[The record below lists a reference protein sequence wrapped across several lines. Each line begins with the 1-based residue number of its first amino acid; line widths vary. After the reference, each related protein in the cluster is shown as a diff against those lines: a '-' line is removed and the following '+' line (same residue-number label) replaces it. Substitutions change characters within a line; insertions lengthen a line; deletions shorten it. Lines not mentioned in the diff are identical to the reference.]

1 MLSTSSPSNETHRSD
16 SARVMVLSHVWTSSF
31 RISSWSVHEPSER
44 RYCVPSFLKQENLP
58 CKVEVT
64 VEVTEVVADDE
75 IVDEAVV
82 VTVEVSGYVLTVDV
96 AVDVSVVKSQFV

>member
-1 MLSTSSPSNETHRSD
+1 M
-16 SARVMVLSHVWTSSF
+16 
-31 RISSWSVHEPSER
+31 
-44 RYCVPSFLKQENLP
+44 
-58 CKVEVT
+58 T